1 MLRMRHAL
9 AKSPAYQAER
19 IGSHYVAMAQLALGL
34 KKYVEMRKRTDDADQ
49 VEQLDQAIEFH
60 VRKIRE
66 SHQMDLGLDL
76 YWENST
82 NTHVPTHEKRVAS
95 AQSTL

>member
-1 MLRMRHAL
+1 
-9 AKSPAYQAER
+9 
-19 IGSHYVAMAQLALGL
+19 MAQLALGL